1 MTMHGDQ
8 EFDLRYLRE
17 VVDPSLAGLPAYALR
32 EQVDTTFGEGFA
44 EAMDAD
50 LEGVFD
56 GIGRAFSSAAR
67 DVGRFAQ
74 RAAPAVAHIG
84 GGVIQG
90 AMSGSA
96 AGLPG
101 IIAGAAVGGA
111 GAGMSRFGSGAVRQA
126 GQALTGVTQ
135 LAGQFSPLGRAGG
148 AIGSAVSGLGSLAG
162 GRGRPNFGQ
171 IAGQVGQAA
180 MGALGG
186 GAGGGAMSQVAGLLR
201 SPQAAGALGQL
212 FGGGSGAGQLMSAL
226 RRPETQQ
233 ALAALRLG
241 PMGRP
246 SIPMG
251 PQQTPVPTGAFAQL
265 LGHLAQQA
273 AGATPAR
280 QGEDE
285 SEAIAFMSDGEGSF
299 HGDPASAGD
308 RAARLW
314 DMMNEAQAERLIET
328 LDHEAWPGDAD
339 GYEAEGEY
347 LDADS
352 EFYDALDLADAEA
365 IEFALESEARHAW

>member
-1 MTMHGDQ
+1 MTLHGDQ
-8 EFDLRYLRE
+8 DHDLRYLRE
-17 VVDPSLAGLPAYALR
+17 VVDPSLAALPAYALR
-32 EQVDTTFGEGFA
+32 EQVDSAFGEGFA

-111 GAGMSRFGSGAVRQA
+111 GAGLSRYGSGAARQV

-135 LAGQFSPLGRAGG
+135 IAGQFSPMGRAGG
-148 AIGSAVSGLGSLAG
+148 AIGSAVSGLGGLASR
-162 GRGRPNFGQ
+162 RGRPNFGQ

-180 MGALGG
+180 LGALGG
-186 GAGGGAMSQVAGLLR
+186 SAGGGAMSQVAGLLR
-201 SPQAAGALGQL
+201 SPQAAGALGQM

-226 RRPETQQ
+226 QRPETQQ

-251 PQQTPVPTGAFAQL
+251 PQQLPVPTGAFAQL
-265 LGHLAQQA
+265 VGHLAQQA
-273 AGATPAR
+273 AGAVPAR

-285 SEAIAFMSDGEGSF
+285 GEAIAFMADDEGGF
-299 HGDPASAGD
+299 FGDPASAGD

-328 LDHEAWPGDAD
+328 IEYEAWSGDAD
-339 GYEAEGEY
+339 GDDSEGEYYDAEGEY
-347 LDADS
+347 
-352 EFYDALDLADAEA
+352 FDALELADAEA
-365 IEFALESEARHAW
+365 IEFALEAEARHAW

>member
-1 MTMHGDQ
+1 MTLSGDQ

-17 VVDPSLAGLPAYALR
+17 VVDPSLAGLPTYALR
-32 EQVDTTFGEGFA
+32 DQVDVAFGDGFA

-67 DVGRFAQ
+67 DVGQFAQ

-84 GGVIQG
+84 GGIVQG

-111 GAGMSRFGSGAVRQA
+111 GAGLSRYGSGAARQV
-126 GQALTGVTQ
+126 GQALSGVTQ
-135 LAGQFSPLGRAGG
+135 LAGQFSPMGRAGG

-171 IAGQVGQAA
+171 IAGQVGQVAA
-180 MGALGG
+180 SALGG
-186 GAGGGAMSQVAGLLR
+186 RIGGGAMSQVAGMLR
-201 SPQAAGALGQL
+201 SPQAAGVLGQL
-212 FGGGSGAGQLMSAL
+212 FGGGNGAGQLMSAL
-226 RRPETQQ
+226 QRPETQQ

-241 PMGRP
+241 PMGR
-246 SIPMG
+246 SNIPVG
-251 PQQTPVPTGAFAQL
+251 PQQVPVPAAAFAQL

-273 AGATPAR
+273 AGAGPTPR
-280 QGEDE
+280 GEADG
-285 SEAIAFMSDGEGSF
+285 EAMAFMEDGEGGF
-299 HGDPASAGD
+299 FGDPASPGD

-314 DMMNEAQAERLIET
+314 DMMNDAQAERLIET
-328 LDHEAWPGDAD
+328 LEHEAWTDD
-339 GYEAEGEY
+339 EDVY
-347 LDADS
+347 DADS

-365 IEFALESEARHAW
+365 IEFALEAEARHAW

>member
-1 MTMHGDQ
+1 MMTMYGDQ
-8 EFDLRYLRE
+8 EFELRYLRE
-17 VVDPSLAGLPAYALR
+17 VVDPSLAGLPGFALR
-32 EQVDTTFGEGFA
+32 EQVDSVFGEGFA

-50 LEGVFD
+50 LEGAFD

-67 DVGRFAQ
+67 DVGRFAK
-74 RAAPAVAHIG
+74 RAAPVAAHIG

-135 LAGQFSPLGRAGG
+135 LAGQFSPVGSAGG
-148 AIGSAVSGLGSLAG
+148 AIGSAVSRLGSLAG
-162 GRGRPNFGQ
+162 SRGRPNFGR
-171 IAGQVGQAA
+171 AGLAK
-180 MGALGG
+180 MGAFGG
-186 GAGGGAMSQVAGLLR
+186 GAGGGAMTQVAGMLQ
-201 SPQAAGALGQL
+201 SPQAAGALAQL
-212 FGGGSGAGQLMSAL
+212 FGGGSGAGQLLSAS

-233 ALAALRLG
+233 ALAALHLG

-246 SIPMG
+246 SIPVG
-251 PQQTPVPTGAFAQL
+251 PQQTPVPTAAFAQL

-273 AGATPAR
+273 AGAAPPWQAAHE
-280 QGEDE
+280 GEG
-285 SEAIAFMSDGEGSF
+285 IAFMSDGEGGF
-299 HGDPASAGD
+299 YGDPASTGD

-328 LDHEAWPGDAD
+328 IEYEAWPSDAD
-339 GYEAEGEY
+339 GYETEGEFHG
-347 LDADS
+347 ADS

-365 IEFALESEARHAW
+365 IEFALESEARHVW

>member
-1 MTMHGDQ
+1 MTMPDNQ

-32 EQVDTTFGEGFA
+32 EQVDTAFGEGFA

-50 LEGVFD
+50 LEGVFG

-74 RAAPAVAHIG
+74 KAAPVVAHVG

-101 IIAGAAVGGA
+101 IIGGAAMGGVGA
-111 GAGMSRFGSGAVRQA
+111 GLGRYGSGAARQV
-126 GQALTGVTQ
+126 GQAMTGITQ
-135 LAGQFSPLGRAGG
+135 MAGQFSPMGRAGG
-148 AIGSAVSGLGSLAG
+148 AIGSAVSGLGGLAG

-171 IAGQVGQAA
+171 VIGQVGQAA
-180 MGALGG
+180 AGALGG
-186 GAGGGAMSQVAGLLR
+186 GAAGGAMSQVAGLLR

-212 FGGGSGAGQLMSAL
+212 FGGGNGAGQLMSAL

-241 PMGRP
+241 QMGRP
-246 SIPMG
+246 DIPVG
-251 PQQTPVPTGAFAQL
+251 PQQMPVPTGAFAQL
-265 LGHLAQQA
+265 LGHLSQQA
-273 AGATPAR
+273 AGAAPTP
-280 QGEDE
+280 QSEDE
-285 SEAIAFMSDGEGSF
+285 SEAFAFMTDGDGEF
-299 HGDPASAGD
+299 YGDPASAGD

-314 DMMNEAQAERLIET
+314 DMMNDAQAERLIET
-328 LDHEAWPGDAD
+328 LEYEAWSDDEQTYDAD
-339 GYEAEGEY
+339 GEY

-352 EFYDALDLADAEA
+352 EYYDALDLADAEA

>member
-1 MTMHGDQ
+1 MTMPDNQ
-8 EFDLRYLRE
+8 TFDLRYLRE
-17 VVDPSLAGLPAYALR
+17 VVDPALAGLPAYALR
-32 EQVDTTFGEGFA
+32 DQVDSAFGEGFA

-50 LEGVFD
+50 LEGVFG

-74 RAAPAVAHIG
+74 KAAPAVAHIG

-101 IIAGAAVGGA
+101 IIAGAAAGGA
-111 GAGMSRFGSGAVRQA
+111 GAGLSRYGSGAARQV

-135 LAGQFSPLGRAGG
+135 MAGQFSPMGRAGG
-148 AIGSAVSGLGSLAG
+148 AIGSAVSGLGGLAA

-171 IAGQVGQAA
+171 IFGQVGQAA

-186 GAGGGAMSQVAGLLR
+186 GAGGGAMSQVAGLMR

-212 FGGGSGAGQLMSAL
+212 FGGGNGAGQLMSAM

-241 PMGRP
+241 QMGRP
-246 SIPMG
+246 NIPVG
-251 PQQTPVPTGAFAQL
+251 PQQVAVPTSAFAQL

-273 AGATPAR
+273 TGAGPAPR
-280 QGEDE
+280 AETE
-285 SEAIAFMSDGEGSF
+285 SEAIGFMTDGAGEF
-299 HGDPASAGD
+299 YGDPASVGD

-314 DMMNEAQAERLIET
+314 DMMNDAQAERLIET
-328 LDHEAWPGDAD
+328 LEYEAWGDDESAWDDDAESAD
-339 GYEAEGEY
+339 Y
-347 LDADS
+347 ADY
-352 EFYDALDLADAEA
+352 YDSLDLADAEA
-365 IEFALESEARHAW
+365 IEFALEAEAHHGW